1 VLGFLRRFLLRRQT
15 SAKASSASPTAQGA
29 VTDNGAPPKKGTLM
43 APGKPEATQ
52 YPKDLA
58 TGLEDNLAKLR
69 QLLGDSPDLV
79 MRQFTIGSPSGKRA
93 AIIFIDGLV
102 DKNAL
107 NRDVLRP
114 LMRAGG
120 DGPGDGPGGH
130 SGGPKMNVTA
140 QIAEANLLTVDDL
153 KTSGSLAEMVGT
165 ILDGQTALLFDG
177 ERTGLIISARGW
189 TQRAL
194 IEPETE
200 VTVKGPRDGFNE
212 TMRTNTALLRRRIS
226 HPGLTFEPLHAG
238 RKTRTDMCIA
248 YLKGVAEPSLVK
260 EVKTRIERIDID
272 MTMAGG
278 SLEELIQDDP
288 YSIFSTVGYT
298 ERPDTCAARLL
309 EGRVAIIIDGTPVV
323 DTVPSLFIE
332 NFQSMDDYVLR
343 AGYSTAIRWFR
354 FAAFAASLLLPALY
368 IAFVTFHPE
377 LLPGPLLFTIA
388 AANEGTPFSP
398 TAEIIILTVIFEILR
413 QAGIRIPRPIG
424 QAVSIVGALVI
435 GDAMV
440 SAGVVGAPAIIVVA
454 LTAISAFVAPKLE
467 EASLILRYVF
477 IVLSAVLG
485 MAGVVCAAVA
495 VFLHLASLRSFGVP
509 YMAPLAPV
517 VQHDLKDTLIR
528 APWWAMLTRPKLIAR
543 GNRTRQRVPQIPLP
557 PDVDADSQQEKGE
570 T

>member
-1 VLGFLRRFLLRRQT
+1 MLGFLRRFLIRRKT
-15 SAKASSASPTAQGA
+15 AKEESSGSSATQGV
-29 VTDNGAPPKKGTLM
+29 VTDNGTPPKKGTLV
-43 APGKPEATQ
+43 APGKPEFAQ

-58 TGLEDNLAKLR
+58 ANLEDNLAKLR
-69 QLLGDSPDLV
+69 HLLGDSPDLV
-79 MRQFTIGSPSGKRA
+79 VRRFTIGSPRGQQA
-93 AIIFIDGLV
+93 AIVFVDGLV

-114 LMRAGG
+114 LMRVGTDWTRAGSG
-120 DGPGDGPGGH
+120 DQNDR
-130 SGGPKMNVTA
+130 PKVNLTA
-140 QIAEANLLTVDDL
+140 KMAEANLLTVDDL
-153 KTSGSLAEMVGT
+153 KTSSSLAEMGGT
-165 ILDGQTALLFDG
+165 VLDGQTALLLDG
-177 ERTGLIISARGW
+177 QRTGLIISARGW

-194 IEPETE
+194 SEPETE
-200 VTVKGPRDGFNE
+200 VTVKGPREGFNE

-226 HPGLTFEPLHAG
+226 HPGLTFESLHAG

-260 EVKTRIERIDID
+260 EVKTRIERIDVDI
-272 MTMAGG
+272 TMAGG
-278 SLEELIQDDP
+278 SLEEFIQDDP
-288 YSIFSTVGYT
+288 LSIFSTVGYT
-298 ERPDTCAARLL
+298 ERPDTCASRLL
-309 EGRVAIIIDGTPVV
+309 EGRVAILIDGTPVV
-323 DTVPSLFIE
+323 DTVPSLFME

-343 AGYSTAIRWFR
+343 FGYSSIIRWFR
-354 FAAFAASLLLPALY
+354 FAAFVASLTLPALY
-368 IAFVTFHPE
+368 IAFVNFHPE

-398 TAEIIILTVIFEILR
+398 TGEIVILTVIFEILR

-454 LTAISAFVAPKLE
+454 ITAISAFVAPKVE

-477 IVLSAVLG
+477 IALSSILG
-485 MAGVVCAAVA
+485 MAGIVCAAVT

-509 YMAPLAPV
+509 YMAPLAPLV
-517 VQHDLKDTLIR
+517 EHDFKDTLVR

-557 PDVDADSQQEKGE
+557 PDADADLQSEKGE